1 MHVQPFASRTQVFG
15 YFPLTKQGYVII
27 GGNLMRIAA
36 RMAVQTAAPDRRRKE
51 RYDVQTDEAAFIQGY
66 HGGDIV
72 IIDLSENGFKAMAGA
87 HIPPKS
93 LVRLKV
99 PGLGIVLARIVW
111 SKGGILGGEFIN
123 PVGLGRL
130 RLVPGVGNQ
139 MVAREL

>member
-1 MHVQPFASRTQVFG
+1 MRPPAQAFG
-15 YFPLTKQGYVII
+15 YVALTKPAYGIV
-27 GGNLMRIAA
+27 GGISMRIAA
-36 RMAVQTAAPDRRRKE
+36 RMAVQSAAPDRRSKE
-51 RYDVQTDEAAFIQGY
+51 RYDVQTGETAFIQGY

-72 IIDLSENGFKAMAGA
+72 IIDLSENGFKAMAGT

-111 SKGGILGGEFIN
+111 SKSGTLGGEFIN
-123 PVGLGRL
+123 PVGIGRL

>member
-1 MHVQPFASRTQVFG
+1 MQAPG
-15 YFPLTKQGYVII
+15 YVWLTKSGYVDN

-36 RMAVQTAAPDRRRKE
+36 RMAVQSAAPDRRRKE
-51 RYDVQTDEAAFIQGY
+51 RYTLDPTAPIIIPGY

-72 IIDLSENGFKAMAGA
+72 IVDLSEAGFKAQATT

-111 SKGGILGGEFIN
+111 SRGGTLGGEFVN
-123 PVGLGRL
+123 PVGEGRL
-130 RLVPGVGNQ
+130 RLVPGFGNR
-139 MVAREL
+139 MVAREA